1 MAYQVALVVVE
12 RTGSGAE
19 DAAAVAN
26 LVGIAKACSSQLC
39 SLVDW
44 TESNGKRAE
53 CELLWTLF
61 DDDPTQFVLIT
72 GFGNAAHFRDQRPCG
87 SYGRS

>member
-44 TESNGKRAE
+44 TEANGKRAE
-53 CELLWTLF
+53 
-61 DDDPTQFVLIT
+61 
-72 GFGNAAHFRDQRPCG
+72 
-87 SYGRS
+87 